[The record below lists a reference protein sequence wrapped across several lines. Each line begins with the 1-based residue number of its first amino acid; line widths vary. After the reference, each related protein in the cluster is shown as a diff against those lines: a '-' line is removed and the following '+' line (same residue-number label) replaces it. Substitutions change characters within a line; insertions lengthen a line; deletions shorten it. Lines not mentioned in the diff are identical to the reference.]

1 MKNSIKV
8 IMTFFSLTVLLV
20 GCNSFTE
27 KQTEE
32 KAQKEVMPPMEMEPV
47 TAAVEKSTT
56 DYRVGDKLP
65 NDLVCMVNDAYMAK
79 PQIPVP
85 VNGKTYY
92 GCCEMCVGTLNNE
105 ESARMAT
112 DPQTGERVDK
122 TEAFIVLLD
131 ANGRVGYFNSEAN
144 YTAYAKKS

>member
-1 MKNSIKV
+1 MKNTFKV
-8 IMTFFSLTVLLV
+8 LTAVFLLAVVFGACNSSGEQQKQKKQDKLATEISTSTANKQTFSLD
-20 GCNSFTE
+20 F
-27 KQTEE
+27 QI
-32 KAQKEVMPPMEMEPV
+32 
-47 TAAVEKSTT
+47 
-56 DYRVGDKLP
+56 GDKLP

-131 ANGRVGYFNSEAN
+131 ANGRGGYFNSEAN
-144 YTAYAKKS
+144 YTAYTKKS

>member
-1 MKNSIKV
+1 MKNPTKILT
-8 IMTFFSLTVLLV
+8 ILFSLAVLLMA
-20 GCNSFTE
+20 CNSSE
-27 KQTEE
+27 KKEKETTAGQEIKMEAPVPAEE
-32 KAQKEVMPPMEMEPV
+32 KAA
-47 TAAVEKSTT
+47 TA
-56 DYRVGDKLP
+56 YNVGDQVP

-144 YTAYAKKS
+144 YTAYTKKS

>member
-1 MKNSIKV
+1 M
-8 IMTFFSLTVLLV
+8 FSLALLLAA
-20 GCNSFTE
+20 CNSSAKKE
-27 KQTEE
+27 KGQVEAE
-32 KAQKEVMPPMEMEPV
+32 SEINMEP
-47 TAAVEKSTT
+47 AVSETKTT
-56 DYRVGDKLP
+56 TEYMVGSRVP
-65 NDLVCMVNDAYMAK
+65 SDLVCMVNDAYMAK